1 MSHNLPDYNMDE
13 PEPNELSEF
22 VIELLQDE
30 FDANYLDENDM
41 NSDLMLKFVKG
52 EITED
57 ELKELRS
64 KLEIDYE
71 KAFAVYVDAN
81 YDTKVDD
88 MNDPY

>member
-1 MSHNLPDYNMDE
+1 MSHNLPDYNMNE

-41 NSDLMLKFVKG
+41 TSDLMLKFVKG
-52 EITED
+52 EIADD

-81 YDTKVDD
+81 YDAKVDD